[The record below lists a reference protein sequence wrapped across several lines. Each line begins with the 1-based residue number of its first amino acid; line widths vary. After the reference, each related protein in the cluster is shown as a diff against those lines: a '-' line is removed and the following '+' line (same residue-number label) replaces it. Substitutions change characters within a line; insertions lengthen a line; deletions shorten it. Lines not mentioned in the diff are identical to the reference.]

1 MPVRMIKNWAGRWGM
16 FKAGTNSKRFWR
28 PLIAVVLAY
37 ALAAQSLLITI
48 GGFAAI
54 AQADTGATPFVL
66 CAHNSEGAPAQP
78 ANAPAPGCN
87 HCIFCFAGAHHG
99 VIGSPPVLLA
109 RAGTSV
115 VDGMRVAPAQ
125 VAPPLPDHSIA
136 SPRGP
141 PLRA

>member
-1 MPVRMIKNWAGRWGM
+1 M

-54 AQADTGATPFVL
+54 AQADTGATAFVL

-99 VIGSPPVLLA
+99 VIGSSPPLFERVDF
-109 RAGTSV
+109 V
-115 VDGMRVAPAQ
+115 VIDCVRLVAAQ
-125 VAPPLPDHSIA
+125 VPPRLSAYSIA
-136 SPRGP
+136 NPRGP